1 MQVVQPFVV
10 QQQVAVT
17 RLLGELAN
25 DRGGGGGGGY
35 ADVVGPPD
43 NAVGPPRFRARNQ
56 NRRRFPATW
65 EAARSVLVHVASAE
79 ELTQAL
85 ASPHAFRV
93 KFQTWQG
100 RALRL
105 NNVVKFANALPTS
118 GHTADCHAAGNGG
131 AVQNATSSVAQG
143 DDGCKRGGGEGDG
156 KGDLVAAK
164 AAAKNGETMLE
175 AVREAQRTERQAVRP
190 RVIAGMMRPA
200 LECGGLGPN
209 PALNSVGVWQAQAQA
224 KAVEATVTA
233 AEQPPEFSDNFV
245 RSPEFSAH
253 MHQAPSAPAPAPAP
267 GYAATAVEGVARPPP
282 SVPRPLPLR
291 SCARSQCPAS
301 TRFRGTDKRLLIT
314 GCQRQDQGARPG
326 TPPAFCALSQ
336 LAFVRVLRSPL
347 PQARAAYRAPYRA
360 PRRQDLAEVHFRMRR
375 RSTMLKLMEARAP
388 PPRHSTLLKLMEAR
402 APPPRHPTLLR
413 NTPRFLAVHR
423 ARAMRSTTPC
433 LRFLFATSWSVGGAS
448 LESARRTQ
456 VYAHR
461 QGAVA
466 DQYRFMFKG
475 KYVEETHTPDDV
487 RAIAAPLAC
496 WCSER

>member
-65 EAARSVLVHVASAE
+65 ETARSVLVHVASAE

-143 DDGCKRGGGEGDG
+143 DDGCRRGGGEGDG

-233 AEQPPEFSDNFV
+233 AEQPPEFS
-245 RSPEFSAH
+245 AH
-253 MHQAPSAPAPAPAP
+253 MHQAPSAP
-267 GYAATAVEGVARPPP
+267 GYAAAAVEGVARPPP

-326 TPPAFCALSQ
+326 TPPAFCALPQ

-347 PQARAAYRAPYRA
+347 LQARAALPSPL
-360 PRRQDLAEVHFRMRR
+360 PRPTPAG
-375 RSTMLKLMEARAP
+375 
-388 PPRHSTLLKLMEAR
+388 PR
-402 APPPRHPTLLR
+402 
-413 NTPRFLAVHR
+413 
-423 ARAMRSTTPC
+423 
-433 LRFLFATSWSVGGAS
+433 GGA
-448 LESARRTQ
+448 LQDAQEVDDA
-456 VYAHR
+456 
-461 QGAVA
+461 
-466 DQYRFMFKG
+466 
-475 KYVEETHTPDDV
+475 ETHGGARSPS
-487 RAIAAPLAC
+487 P
-496 WCSER
+496 SPNPS